1 MKFVLARSIES
12 ELVPCCRRYGME
24 IVIYNPVAG
33 GLFSGKIKTAEIPAE
48 GRYSD
53 NDSGTTGSLYRKR
66 YFKDA
71 TFEALR
77 LIEPLTQKYKLTL
90 IEIALRWCTHHSK
103 LQMQNGG
110 HDGVI
115 IGVSSFEQLEN
126 NLKDLEKGPLPE
138 EVVQVLDQAW
148 LITKATTT
156 DYWHKDLNYTYDTQE
171 ALFKPKASN

>member
-1 MKFVLARSIES
+1 MLKLMKIVLARSIEQ
-12 ELVPCCRRYGME
+12 ELIPCCRRYGLD
-24 IVIYNPVAG
+24 IVIYDSLAG
-33 GLFSGKIKTAEIPAE
+33 GLFSGKIKTAEVPA
-48 GRYSD
+48 GGLYSD
-53 NDSGTTGSLYRKR
+53 NAPLESSLDRKR

-77 LIEPLTQKYKLTL
+77 LIEPLAQKHELTL
-90 IEIALRWCTHHSK
+90 VEIALRWCRHHSK

-110 HDGVI
+110 RDGVI

-148 LITKATTT
+148 LVTEATTT
-156 DYWHKDLNYTYDTQE
+156 DYWQKDLEYTYDIQE
-171 ALFKPKASN
+171 AL

>member
-1 MKFVLARSIES
+1 MKSILARSIET
-12 ELVPCCRRYGME
+12 ELIPCCRRYGIE
-24 IVIYNPVAG
+24 IVIYNPLAG

-48 GRYSD
+48 GRFS
-53 NDSGTTGSLYRKR
+53 NVHATIGSIMRKR

-77 LIEPLTQKYKLTL
+77 LIEPLTQKHKLTL

-110 HDGVI
+110 PDGVI

-126 NLKDLEKGPLPE
+126 NLKDLEKGPLPA

-156 DYWHKDLNYTYDTQE
+156 DYWHKDLEYTYDTQE
-171 ALFKPKASN
+171 VLFRPKASN